1 MLAPQ
6 AGPTAPQASPPD
18 IPAFLVVFCS
28 LWAGFLAVFGPFEN
42 ALRQGFPIF
51 KNPVTM
57 GNFLQDATRG
67 RLKLLQGMEMAL
79 NPDAGLLFGAFRA
92 VHSPLARSTR

>member
-1 MLAPQ
+1 MVTFGGLA
-6 AGPTAPQASPPD
+6 
-18 IPAFLVVFCS
+18 
-28 LWAGFLAVFGPFEN
+28 
-42 ALRQGFPIF
+42 
-51 KNPVTM
+51 KMVTM

>member
-1 MLAPQ
+1 VSA
-6 AGPTAPQASPPD
+6 AGQK
-18 IPAFLVVFCS
+18 L
-28 LWAGFLAVFGPFEN
+28 
-42 ALRQGFPIF
+42 
-51 KNPVTM
+51 VTM